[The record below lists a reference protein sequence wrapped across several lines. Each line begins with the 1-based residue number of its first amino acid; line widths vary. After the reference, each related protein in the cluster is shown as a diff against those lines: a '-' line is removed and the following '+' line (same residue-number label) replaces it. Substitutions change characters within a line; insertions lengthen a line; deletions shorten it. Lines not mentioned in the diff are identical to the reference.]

1 MFHCPPALQEKYDEP
16 EKHVKLQSINHNA
29 IGKDFGLYGD
39 RLGDLMDPLNKKQRC
54 QLNPLTP
61 HVCGSVTDSL
71 VFTKVKIVQQ
81 EI

>member
-39 RLGDLMDPLNKKQRC
+39 RLGDLMDMDTLKK
-54 QLNPLTP
+54 TP
-61 HVCGSVTDSL
+61 VPAKHLSSAD
-71 VFTKVKIVQQ
+71 Q
-81 EI
+81 